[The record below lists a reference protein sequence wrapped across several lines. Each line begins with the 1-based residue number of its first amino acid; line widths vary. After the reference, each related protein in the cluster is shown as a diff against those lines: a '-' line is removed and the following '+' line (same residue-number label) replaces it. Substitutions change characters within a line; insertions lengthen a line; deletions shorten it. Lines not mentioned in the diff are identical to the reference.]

1 MEKMRAILK
10 KKPGPGLVLEE
21 VPRPE
26 ISADDVLVRVR
37 MAGICGTDVH
47 IHRWNEWARGRI
59 RPPRVLG
66 HEFVGEVVEIGK
78 RVSGVKAGTLV
89 TAEGHFSCGICTL
102 CRTGNAHVCRDTRIL
117 GVDTDGAFSEY
128 VRVPAANLWPIDEGI
143 PLEWAA
149 IHDPLGNAF
158 HVVLTADVG
167 GKTVLVTGCG
177 PIGLFTVGVA
187 RAAGASRVFA
197 TEIDEQRRKMAL
209 SEGADRVI
217 DPHNEDLEK
226 IILDETR
233 GEGVHVVLE
242 MSGDADAIR
251 QGLRVV
257 RNSGRVQWLGIPRG
271 PVSLEVDNHVIFK
284 GLTIYGVTGRLM
296 YETWYAMRSFLLGK
310 RYDPSG
316 VITDRVP
323 MERFEDGF
331 ATAAAGHSGKV
342 MLDISGNES

>member
-1 MEKMRAILK
+1 MDKMRAILK
-10 KKPGPGLVLEE
+10 KEPGPGFVLEE

-59 RPPRVLG
+59 RLPRILG
-66 HEFVGEVVEIGK
+66 HEFVGEVAEVGE
-78 RVSGVKAGTLV
+78 RVSGVKAGALV

-102 CRTGNAHVCRDTRIL
+102 CRTGHAHVCRETRIL
-117 GVDTDGAFSEY
+117 GIDTDGAFAEY
-128 VRVPAANLWPIDEGI
+128 VRVPAANVWPIDEGI

-177 PIGLFTVGVA
+177 PIGLFAVGVA

-197 TEIDEQRRKMAL
+197 TEIDAQR
-209 SEGADRVI
+209 
-217 DPHNEDLEK
+217 PHNEDLEK

-242 MSGDADAIR
+242 MSGDADAIH

-271 PVSLEVDNHVIFK
+271 PLSLEVDKHVIFK

-296 YETWYAMRSFLLGK
+296 YKTWYAMRSFLLGK

-316 VITDRVP
+316 VITNRVP
-323 MERFEDGF
+323 MARFEDGF

-342 MLDISGNES
+342 IIDMSGNES

>member
-1 MEKMRAILK
+1 MKKMRAILK
-10 KKPGPGLVLEE
+10 RAAEPGLVLEE

-26 ISADDVLVRVR
+26 ITADEVLVRVR

-47 IHRWNEWARGRI
+47 IHHWNDWAQGRI
-59 RPPRVLG
+59 KTPRILG

-78 RVSGVKAGTLV
+78 RVIGVTAGSLV
-89 TAEGHFSCGICTL
+89 TAEGHFSCGTCTL
-102 CRTGNAHVCRDTRIL
+102 CRTGNAHVCPQTKIL
-117 GVDTDGAFSEY
+117 GVDTDGAFAEY
-128 VRVPAANLWPIDEGI
+128 VRVPATNLWPISEGI

-177 PIGLFTVGVA
+177 PIGLFAIGVA

-197 TEIDEQRRKMAL
+197 TEVDPERSKMAL
-209 SEGADRVI
+209 GEGADRVI
-217 DPHNEDLEK
+217 DPRTEDVRK
-226 IILDETR
+226 IIQDETR

-242 MSGDADAIR
+242 MSGNPEALR

-257 RNSGRVQWLGIPRG
+257 RNGGRVQWLGLPENS
-271 PVSLEVDNHVIFK
+271 VSLDLTRDVIFK

-296 YETWYAMRSFLLGK
+296 YDTWYAMRSFLLGR

-316 VITDRVP
+316 VITNRVP
-323 MERFEDGF
+323 LERFEEGF
-331 ATAAAGHSGKV
+331 MTAAAGQSGKV
-342 MLDISGNES
+342 IIDVSGSET

>member
-1 MEKMRAILK
+1 MEQMRAILK
-10 KKPGPGLVLEE
+10 RGSEPGLVLEE
-21 VPRPE
+21 VSIPE

-47 IHRWNEWARGRI
+47 ISSWDEWARGRI

-66 HEFVGEVVEIGK
+66 HEFVGEVVDTGK
-78 RVSGVKAGTLV
+78 RVSGVKTGDLV
-89 TAEGHFSCGICTL
+89 TAEGHFSCGSCTL
-102 CRTGNAHVCRDTRIL
+102 CRTGNAHVCPETRIL
-117 GVDTDGAFSEY
+117 GVDTDGAFAEY
-128 VRVPAANLWPIDEGI
+128 VRVPATNLWPIDEGI

-177 PIGLFTVGVA
+177 PIGLFAIGVA

-197 TEIDEQRRKMAL
+197 TEIDPQRRKMAL
-209 SEGADRVI
+209 AEGTDRVI
-217 DPHNEDLEK
+217 DPRSEDLQK

-242 MSGDADAIR
+242 MSGNPEAIR
-251 QGLRVV
+251 QGLHVV
-257 RNSGRVQWLGIPRG
+257 RNGGRVQWLGLPQNSV
-271 PVSLEVDNHVIFK
+271 PVEITKQVIFK

-296 YETWYAMRSFLLGK
+296 YDTWYAMRSFLVGK
-310 RYDPSG
+310 QYDPSG
-316 VITDRVP
+316 VITNRVP
-323 MERFEDGF
+323 LARFEEGF

-342 MLDISGNES
+342 IIDISGNES